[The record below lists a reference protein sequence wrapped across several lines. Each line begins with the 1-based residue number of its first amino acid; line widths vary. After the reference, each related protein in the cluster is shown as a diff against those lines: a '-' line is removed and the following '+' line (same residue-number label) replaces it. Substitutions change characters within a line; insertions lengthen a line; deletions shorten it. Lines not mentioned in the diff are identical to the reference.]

1 MGLKKAEALAAEERA
16 GMIQG
21 QKYVRGLYTGGT
33 ICDEA
38 MKLLIGSMGHIYSNI
53 PLKAKIN
60 WKTQEMESHGKILS
74 WISEM
79 MSLLLAVR
87 IR

>member
-1 MGLKKAEALAAEERA
+1 MKNFHGKDQAEKLAAEERA

-38 MKLLIGSMGHIYSNI
+38 MKLLIGSMKHIYSNI
-53 PLKAKIN
+53 PLSLRTS
-60 WKTQEMESHGKILS
+60 WKMQEM
-74 WISEM
+74 
-79 MSLLLAVR
+79 AVQR
-87 IR
+87 KYFP

>member
-1 MGLKKAEALAAEERA
+1 MGKDQAEKLAAEERA

-38 MKLLIGSMGHIYSNI
+38 MKL
-53 PLKAKIN
+53 
-60 WKTQEMESHGKILS
+60 
-74 WISEM
+74 
-79 MSLLLAVR
+79 
-87 IR
+87 